1 MHLCNPNNSFTN
13 FLNQMKNILLVSAA
27 AWLLTI
33 ALALVSSPSKSAAN
47 EPLRCLVQKGGT
59 VQSKQ
64 ATKSTS
70 CQAYVGSD
78 TRQDELEPANALK
91 R

>member
-1 MHLCNPNNSFTN
+1 MHVSNPNNSITN
-13 FLNQMKNILLVSAA
+13 FQNQMKNILMVSAV

-33 ALALVSSPSKSAAN
+33 ALALVSSHSTSAGN

-59 VQSKQ
+59 TGSKQ
-64 ATKSTS
+64 ATKSTA
-70 CQAYVGSD
+70 CQAYIGSD
-78 TRQDELEPANALK
+78 TTQDELEPANALK

>member
-1 MHLCNPNNSFTN
+1 MRFSNPNNSSTN
-13 FLNQMKNILLVSAA
+13 FQNQMKNILMVSAA

-33 ALALVSSPSKSAAN
+33 ALALISSPPKSVGN

-59 VQSKQ
+59 TGSKQ
-64 ATKSTS
+64 VTKSTS
-70 CQAYVGSD
+70 CEAYVDSD
-78 TRQDELEPANALK
+78 TPQEDLGPANELK